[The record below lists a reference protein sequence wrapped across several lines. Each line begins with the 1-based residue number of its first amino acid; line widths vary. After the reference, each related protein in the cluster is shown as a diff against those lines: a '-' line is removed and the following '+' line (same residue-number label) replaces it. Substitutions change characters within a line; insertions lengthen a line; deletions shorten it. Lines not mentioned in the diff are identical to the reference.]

1 MEAEVEELNRD
12 PSPIAKL
19 DIDQIVDHYE
29 GIIRG
34 LDSPPI
40 IMGHSFGGAFTQ
52 VLLDCGIGPRESASP
67 LRA

>member
-19 DIDQIVDHYE
+19 DIRQVVDHYH

-40 IMGHSFGGAFTQ
+40 IMGHSFGGRGGAPPER
-52 VLLDCGIGPRESASP
+52 LICWAS
-67 LRA
+67 LA